1 MLISL
6 AWMITKCSTLIG
18 PLPSPENVSLSSQNS
33 SVSRLRWNPPYY
45 TVNQESDIIDV
56 EPHIMYYT
64 VYIFDAFTWRI
75 IRSVN
80 TTETNFTPGNNM
92 PNDSLCPMYKVSAWS
107 VSGEGEISEP
117 VQESTPQG
125 EQTYFSSHEGLFT
138 LTAVS

>member
-33 SVSRLRWNPPYY
+33 SATRLQWNPPYY
-45 TVNQESDIIDV
+45 TVNQESDIIYVD
-56 EPHIMYYT
+56 PHIMHYT
-64 VYIFDAFTWRI
+64 VYIFDASTWTI

-80 TTETNFTPGNNM
+80 TTETSFTPGNNM
-92 PNDSLCPMYKVSAWS
+92 PNVSLCPMYQVSAWN
-107 VSGEGEISEP
+107 VGGEGEISEP

-125 EQTYFSSHEGLFT
+125 EQTDFLIS
-138 LTAVS
+138 